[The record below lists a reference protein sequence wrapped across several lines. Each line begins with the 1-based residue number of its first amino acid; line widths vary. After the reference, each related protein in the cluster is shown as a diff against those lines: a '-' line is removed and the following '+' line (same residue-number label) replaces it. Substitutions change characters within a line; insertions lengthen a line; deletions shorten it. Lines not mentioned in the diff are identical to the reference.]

1 MITEQ
6 PEYNLS
12 LLKEHFID
20 CGEYTKDVILDEL
33 NYYQG
38 EPDFLCLISEVDGVV
53 DGFLIGYRSRESLW
67 IAQLW
72 HESGVK
78 FNNGSV
84 MHHARKWARG
94 RGMTSLTAETDR
106 KAMKAMGRYGF
117 EEEAVIMKVS
127 I

>member
-12 LLKEHFID
+12 TLKEHFID

-38 EPDFLCLISEVDGVV
+38 EPYFLCLISENDGVV
-53 DGFLIGYRSRESLW
+53 DGFLIGYKSRSSLW
-67 IAQLW
+67 ISQIW
-72 HESGVK
+72 HDPKVTFDGM
-78 FNNGSV
+78 SV
-84 MHHARKWARG
+84 IALARKFAKEH
-94 RGMTSLTAETDR
+94 GMTSVTGETDR
-106 KAMKAMGRYGF
+106 KQMKAMQRYGF
-117 EEEAVIMKVS
+117 KEEAVIMKVN

>member
-6 PEYNLS
+6 PKYNLS
-12 LLKEHFID
+12 TLKEHFID

-53 DGFLIGYRSRESLW
+53 DGFLIGYRSRDSLW

-72 HESGVK
+72 HDPKVN
-78 FNNGSV
+78 FNGHSV
-84 MHHARKWARG
+84 MRVARDWARA
-94 RGMTSLTAETDR
+94 RGMTSMTAETDR
-106 KAMKAMGRYGF
+106 RALKAMWRHGF
-117 EEEAVIMKVS
+117 KEEAVIMKAVL
-127 I
+127 